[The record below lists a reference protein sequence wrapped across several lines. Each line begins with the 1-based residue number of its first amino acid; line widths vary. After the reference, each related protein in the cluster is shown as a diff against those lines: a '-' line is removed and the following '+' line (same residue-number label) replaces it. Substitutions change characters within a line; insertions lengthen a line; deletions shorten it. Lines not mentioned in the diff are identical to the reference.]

1 MTIDGGGSVVIYSAP
16 VCPRERR
23 KGSRKRM
30 KTNLELLNAQLQL
43 NNGQLLNGVLSG
55 FEM

>member
-1 MTIDGGGSVVIYSAP
+1 MSIDGGGNVVIYFAP
-16 VCPRERR
+16 VCPRGRR

-43 NNGQLLNGVLSG
+43 NRQLLNGVRSG

>member
-1 MTIDGGGSVVIYSAP
+1 MSIDGGGNVVIYFAP
-16 VCPRERR
+16 VCPRGRR

>member
-1 MTIDGGGSVVIYSAP
+1 MTIDGGRSVVIHFAP
-16 VCPRERR
+16 VCPRGRR

-43 NNGQLLNGVLSG
+43 DELLFNGVCSG